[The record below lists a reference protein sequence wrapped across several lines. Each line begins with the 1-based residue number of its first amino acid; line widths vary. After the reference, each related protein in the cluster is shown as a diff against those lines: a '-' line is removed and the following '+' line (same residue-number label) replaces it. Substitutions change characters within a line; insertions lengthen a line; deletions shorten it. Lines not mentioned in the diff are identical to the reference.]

1 MAATER
7 AGALLAKYLVG
18 LTLLVAGL
26 AIVLAGILENSISF
40 QLLGLVLAAIGIFLV
55 VLKIVARNQ
64 PH

>member
-40 QLLGLVLAAIGIFLV
+40 QLLGLVLAAIGIFWWC
-55 VLKIVARNQ
+55 
-64 PH
+64 